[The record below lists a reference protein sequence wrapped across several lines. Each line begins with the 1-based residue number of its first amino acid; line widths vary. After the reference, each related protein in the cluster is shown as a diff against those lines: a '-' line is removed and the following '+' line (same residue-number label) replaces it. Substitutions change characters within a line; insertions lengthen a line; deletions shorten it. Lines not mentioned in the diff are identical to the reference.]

1 MAYVESDY
9 QSRPRAEPAV
19 MPNDGGRA
27 DDSVRAEAQ
36 DWLNRLRSSSGA
48 TEQAA
53 FEQWYS
59 ADVAHAD
66 AYDQLLDNWDD
77 TALVANTPSG
87 RSRRSRHK
95 DRIAVPRA
103 SYWLA
108 IAAAM
113 VLVVL
118 AGWGTYQR
126 WFVSAN
132 HRAPVEFATRV
143 GEIRGFTLPDG
154 SRITL
159 DTDSALH
166 TAYSVDGRRLV
177 LERGRARFDVAHD
190 GARPFVV
197 TANGTAVI
205 AHGTLFDVQMSGSQV
220 AVRLLR
226 GSVEVREM
234 PDPGPGMH
242 GSRQNLA
249 PGQGIV
255 VRSRKPFAS
264 PHPLRAAETRWPSG
278 MLSFEAAPLAE
289 VVAAANRYNTTKII
303 IRTPAA
309 GSLRF
314 TGTFRATEPVRL
326 VRMLT
331 ATFGLTMSRDARGDY
346 VLAMPAA
353 PPPAR

>member
-1 MAYVESDY
+1 MAYGKGDRL
-9 QSRPRAEPAV
+9 SRSCAEPAV
-19 MPNDGGRA
+19 MPHDGGRV

-36 DWLNRLRSSSGA
+36 DWLNRLRSSGA

-59 ADVAHAD
+59 ADEAHAD

-87 RSRRSRHK
+87 RSRRSRH
-95 DRIAVPRA
+95 RGRVAVPRT
-103 SYWLA
+103 SYLLA
-108 IAAAM
+108 VAAAM

-126 WFVSAN
+126 WFVSAD

-143 GEIRGFTLPDG
+143 GEIRAFTLPDG

-166 TAYSVDGRRLV
+166 TMYGADERRLV
-177 LERGRARFDVAHD
+177 LKRGRARFDVAHD
-190 GARPFVV
+190 AARPFVV
-197 TANGTAVI
+197 TANGTVVI

-220 AVRLLR
+220 AVGLLR
-226 GSVEVREM
+226 GSVEVREA
-234 PDPGPGMH
+234 PDPGPGRH
-242 GSRQNLA
+242 DSRQKLA

-255 VRSRKPFAS
+255 VRSRQPLSS
-264 PHPLRAAETRWPSG
+264 PQPLRAAETRWPSG
-278 MLSFEAAPLAE
+278 MLSFEDAPLAE
-289 VVAAANRYNTTKII
+289 VVAAANRYNATKII
-303 IRTPAA
+303 IRAPAA
-309 GSLRF
+309 NSLRF
-314 TGTFRATEPVRL
+314 TGTFRATDPVGF

-331 ATFGLTMSRDARGDY
+331 ATFGLTEARDASGNY
-346 VLAMPAA
+346 VLTMPAA